1 MVAVFVS
8 LEEIVTVNLSGYKW
22 QPYYN
27 MKQGKCKMV
36 QELQNRSFA
45 GHTYHVKLAP
55 FSDKLNKGAN
65 FYQL

>member
-1 MVAVFVS
+1 
-8 LEEIVTVNLSGYKW
+8 
-22 QPYYN
+22 

-45 GHTYHVKLAP
+45 GHTYPVKLAP